1 MLRCTSSGSA
11 STSTPSASNTSPT
24 GTPCLGP
31 RPFSPCMTTGR
42 PAAQATMEAAG
53 LTTRLR
59 LRPSEGLPIF
69 SSPSTLAGVG
79 ADGVGEAQQLLR
91 RLPLEPL
98 DEEEAT
104 HLGASDLL
112 AEDHLHRVPRL
123 RARQVAGRLRPLAD
137 LADVVAHTLERG
149 GIGGC

>member
-42 PAAQATMEAAG
+42 PAAQAGGRA
-53 LTTRLR
+53 
-59 LRPSEGLPIF
+59 
-69 SSPSTLAGVG
+69 
-79 ADGVGEAQQLLR
+79 
-91 RLPLEPL
+91 
-98 DEEEAT
+98 
-104 HLGASDLL
+104 LL
-112 AEDHLHRVPRL
+112 AEDHPHRVPRL

-137 LADVVAHTLERG
+137 LANVVAHTLERG
-149 GIGGC
+149 VIGGSVLRVAAHINLRST